1 MINQS
6 NDGRIQAGTPS
17 TGTLIIPLCGP
28 PTASRRKF
36 FKTAAKAGAVAAA
49 TVAMPN
55 IATAGSHATVLKMQ
69 AAWPSGA
76 NIFFEMAQDYC
87 NMVSDMS
94 GGSLKID
101 LQPVNAIVKTSE
113 IGAAVSDGIVDMG
126 HWVTA
131 YWYGKNTAA
140 SLFGTGP
147 SYGMS
152 SQEVMGWMERGG
164 GRKLYEEAVAS
175 VGFNYT
181 GFFHMPMPAQP
192 FGWFKKNVT
201 KVSDVK
207 GMKYR
212 TVGLA
217 TNVLTAMGMVV
228 RQLPGGEIQPAM
240 KTGLIDAAE
249 FNNPTS
255 DSQFGMQDVSKHY
268 HLGSFHQSQEMFEIP
283 MNTKRLKSLSP
294 AHQAILKNAAY
305 AANTD
310 NYFKALVRYSDS
322 LAMLMNE
329 HKVNVY
335 QTSDAILAEQ
345 LKGWDKIVGEFS
357 AKDAFFKK
365 VIDSQKAYAKKVM
378 KYLLMNQPN
387 YKLAYENEFGPIG
400 KVKI

>member
-1 MINQS
+1 MIKEKKSLKN
-6 NDGRIQAGTPS
+6 S
-17 TGTLIIPLCGP
+17 TS
-28 PTASRRKF
+28 SRRKF

-131 YWYGKNTAA
+131 YWYGKNAAA

-152 SQEVMGWMERGG
+152 SQEVMGWMEYGG
-164 GRKLYEEAVAS
+164 GRKLYEEAVKS

-268 HLGSFHQSQEMFEIP
+268 HLGSFRQSQEMFEIP

-305 AANTD
+305 AANSD

-322 LAMLMNE
+322 LADLMNT

-345 LKGWDKIVGEFS
+345 LKGWDKVVAQFAG
-357 AKDAFFKK
+357 KDPFFKK
-365 VIDSQKAYAKKVM
+365 IIDSQKAYAKRVM

-387 YKLAYENEFGPIG
+387 YKLAYENEFGNIA

>member
-1 MINQS
+1 MIKNKKS
-6 NDGRIQAGTPS
+6 LKSSKTP
-17 TGTLIIPLCGP
+17 
-28 PTASRRKF
+28 SRRKF
-36 FKTAAKAGAVAAA
+36 FKAAAA
-49 TVAMPN
+49 TGAAATAAVAMPN
-55 IATAGSHATVLKMQ
+55 LALGDGHTTLKMQ

-76 NIFFEMAQDYC
+76 NIFFEMAGDYC
-87 NMVSDMS
+87 KMVSDMS
-94 GGSLKID
+94 GGKLKID
-101 LQPVNAIVKTSE
+101 LQPVGAVVKTGE
-113 IGAAVSDGIVDMG
+113 IGQAVSDGVLDMG

-131 YWYGKNTAA
+131 YWYGKNPAA

-147 SYGMS
+147 SYGLS
-152 SQEVMGWMERGG
+152 SQEVMGWMEEGG
-164 GRKLYEEAVAS
+164 GRALYEETLAK
-175 VGFNYT
+175 VGYDYVGVFA
-181 GFFHMPMPAQP
+181 MPMPAQP

-201 KVSDVK
+201 KASDVK

-240 KTGLIDAAE
+240 KTGLIEAAE

-283 MNTKRLKSLSP
+283 INKKTYNSLSP
-294 AHQAILKNAAY
+294 ANQAILKNASY
-305 AANTD
+305 AANTA
-310 NYFKALVRYSDS
+310 NYFKALVRYSADLS
-322 LAMLMNE
+322 KLMNE

-345 LKGWDKIVGEFS
+345 LKGWDKVVGDFS
-357 AKDAFFKK
+357 AKDPFFKK
-365 VIDSQKAYAKKVM
+365 IVDSQKAYAKRVM

-387 YKLAYENEFGPIG
+387 YRLAYENEFGPLG

>member
-1 MINQS
+1 MSKEKKSLKNS
-6 NDGRIQAGTPS
+6 S
-17 TGTLIIPLCGP
+17 S
-28 PTASRRKF
+28 SRRKF

-131 YWYGKNTAA
+131 YWYGKNAA
-140 SLFGTGP
+140 SSLFGTGP

-152 SQEVMGWMERGG
+152 SQEVMGWMEYGG
-164 GRKLYEEAVAS
+164 GRKLYEETLAS
-175 VGFNYT
+175 VGYNYT

-255 DSQFGMQDVSKHY
+255 DAQFGMQDVSKHY

-283 MNTKRLKSLSP
+283 MNTKRLNSLSP

-322 LAMLMNE
+322 LADLMNT

-345 LKGWDKIVGEFS
+345 LKGWDKVIGEFS

-365 VIDSQKAYAKKVM
+365 IVDSQKAYAKKVM

-387 YKLAYENEFGPIG
+387 YKLAYENEFGPIA

>member
-1 MINQS
+1 MSKKTISS
-6 NDGRIQAGTPS
+6 N
-17 TGTLIIPLCGP
+17 
-28 PTASRRKF
+28 SRRKF
-36 FKTAAKAGAVAAA
+36 FKVATSAVVAGGLLAACKPEDNTKKSGAVEKSVKL
-49 TVAMPN
+49 T
-55 IATAGSHATVLKMQ
+55 MQ

-87 NMVSDMS
+87 NMVRDMS
-94 GGSLKID
+94 GGSLTID
-101 LQPVNAIVKTSE
+101 LKPVGAVVKTSE
-113 IGAAVSDGIVDMG
+113 IGQAVSSGIVDMG

-131 YWYGKNTAA
+131 YWYGKNAAA

-152 SQEVMGWMERGG
+152 SQEVMAWMEYGG
-164 GRKLYEEAVAS
+164 GRKLYEEATAK

-283 MNTKRLKSLSP
+283 CNTKRLKSLSP
-294 AHQAILKNAAY
+294 AYQAILKNAAY

-310 NYFKALVRYSDS
+310 NYFKALSRYTES
-322 LAMLMNE
+322 LSMLMNK
-329 HKVNVY
+329 HNVNVY
-335 QTSDAILAEQ
+335 QTSDEILAAQ
-345 LKGWDKIVGEFS
+345 LKGWDKVIGDFVKKDPFF
-357 AKDAFFKK
+357 AKVVK
-365 VIDSQKAYAKKVM
+365 SQKDYARKTM

>member
-1 MINQS
+1 MSKKNIAS
-6 NDGRIQAGTPS
+6 K
-17 TGTLIIPLCGP
+17 
-28 PTASRRKF
+28 SRRKF
-36 FKTAAKAGAVAAA
+36 FKAAAVTGAAAAA

-55 IATAGSHATVLKMQ
+55 VAAWSAGHAKSVKLKMQ

-76 NIFFEMAQDYC
+76 NIFFEMAGDYC
-87 NMVSDMS
+87 KMVKEMS
-94 GGSLKID
+94 GGSLSID
-101 LQPVNAIVKTSE
+101 LQPVGAVVKTKE
-113 IGAAVSDGIVDMG
+113 IGQAVSSGVVDMG

-131 YWYGKNTAA
+131 YWYGKNPAA

-152 SQEVMGWMERGG
+152 SQEVMAWIEYGG
-164 GRKLYEEAVAS
+164 GRKLYDETLAK
-175 VGFNYT
+175 VGYNYI

-240 KTGLIDAAE
+240 KTGLIEAAE

-283 MNTKRLKSLSP
+283 INRKRYESLSP
-294 AHQAILKNAAY
+294 EHQAILKYAAY
-305 AANTD
+305 SANSD
-310 NYFKALVRYSDS
+310 NYFKALVRYSADLS
-322 LAMLMNE
+322 KLMNE
-329 HKVNVY
+329 HQVNVY
-335 QTSDAILAEQ
+335 QTSDAILAQQ
-345 LKGWDKIVGEFS
+345 LKGWDQVIGEFS
-357 AKDAFFKK
+357 GKDPFFKK
-365 VIDSQKAYAKKVM
+365 IVDSQKTYAKRVM

-387 YKLAYENEFGPIG
+387 YKLAYENEFGKISD
-400 KVKI
+400 VKI

>member
-1 MINQS
+1 
-6 NDGRIQAGTPS
+6 
-17 TGTLIIPLCGP
+17 
-28 PTASRRKF
+28 
-36 FKTAAKAGAVAAA
+36 
-49 TVAMPN
+49 
-55 IATAGSHATVLKMQ
+55 
-69 AAWPSGA
+69 
-76 NIFFEMAQDYC
+76 
-87 NMVSDMS
+87 
-94 GGSLKID
+94 
-101 LQPVNAIVKTSE
+101 
-113 IGAAVSDGIVDMG
+113 MG

-131 YWYGKNTAA
+131 YWYGKNPAA

-152 SQEVMGWMERGG
+152 SQEVMGWMEYGG
-164 GRKLYEEAVAS
+164 GRKLYEETLRK
-175 VGFNYT
+175 VGFDYT
-181 GFFHMPMPAQP
+181 GVFHMPMPAQP

-240 KTGLIDAAE
+240 KTGLIEAAE

-283 MNTKRLKSLSP
+283 VNKKTYNSLSP

-305 AANTD
+305 AANSD
-310 NYFKALVRYSDS
+310 NYFKALVRYSAD
-322 LAMLMNE
+322 LAKLMNE

-335 QTSDAILAEQ
+335 QTSDEILAQQ
-345 LKGWDKIVGEFS
+345 LKGWDKVIGDFNK
-357 AKDAFFKK
+357 KDPFFKK
-365 VIDSQKAYAKKVM
+365 VVDSQKSYAKRVM

-387 YKLAYENEFGPIG
+387 YKLAYENEFGPIA

>member
-1 MINQS
+1 MIKEKKSLKN
-6 NDGRIQAGTPS
+6 S
-17 TGTLIIPLCGP
+17 TS
-28 PTASRRKF
+28 SRRKF

-131 YWYGKNTAA
+131 YWYGKNAA
-140 SLFGTGP
+140 SSLFGTGP

-152 SQEVMGWMERGG
+152 SQEVMGWMEYGG
-164 GRKLYEEAVAS
+164 GRKLYEETLAS
-175 VGFNYT
+175 VGYNYT

-283 MNTKRLKSLSP
+283 MNTKRLNSLSP

-305 AANTD
+305 AANSD

-322 LAMLMNE
+322 LADLMNT

-345 LKGWDKIVGEFS
+345 LKGWDKVIGEFS
-357 AKDAFFKK
+357 AKDPFFKK
-365 VIDSQKAYAKKVM
+365 IVDSQKAYAKKVM

-387 YKLAYENEFGPIG
+387 YKLAYENEFGPIA

>member
-1 MINQS
+1 MGVNDMSKKTISS
-6 NDGRIQAGTPS
+6 N
-17 TGTLIIPLCGP
+17 
-28 PTASRRKF
+28 SRRKF
-36 FKTAAKAGAVAAA
+36 FKAAAVTGAAAVAA
-49 TVAMPN
+49 VAMPN
-55 IATAGSHATVLKMQ
+55 VAAHSAAHGKSVKLKMQ

-87 NMVSDMS
+87 NMVKDMS
-94 GGSLKID
+94 GGSLTID
-101 LQPVNAIVKTSE
+101 LQPVGAVVKTSE
-113 IGAAVSDGIVDMG
+113 IGQAVSSGIVDMG

-131 YWYGKNTAA
+131 YWYGKNAAA

-152 SQEVMGWMERGG
+152 SQEVMAWMEYGG
-164 GRKLYEEAVAS
+164 GRKLYEEATAK
-175 VGFNYT
+175 VGYNYT

-283 MNTKRLKSLSP
+283 CNTKRLKSLSP

-310 NYFKALVRYSDS
+310 NYFKALSRYTAS
-322 LAMLMNE
+322 LSELMNK

-345 LKGWDKIVGEFS
+345 LKGWDKVIGEFVK
-357 AKDAFFKK
+357 KDAFFAK
-365 VIDSQKAYAKKVM
+365 VVKSQKDYARKTM